1 MKNVKNKTAFKEIE
15 ISYRKQYGKLF
26 SALLFQ
32 YGSNYINQIEDAIQ
46 NTFYK
51 SLKSWKPNQ
60 VPKNKENWLFIVA
73 RNDLI
78 NQIRKESKTIATLPE
93 ISVVNEEESQEDL
106 RLKTILLFASAK
118 NISTQIKVI
127 FVLKNIFGLHI
138 KEISESTL
146 INSDAIYKSINRVK
160 KTFYSIK
167 FEKSAQ
173 LEMVDNNT
181 ISNSVIEIVE
191 EILYAVFNIGFDSFN
206 SKNDS
211 IVNDDICLEALA
223 LAKLLY
229 QEHNRKSTS
238 NLIALFCFHI
248 ARISSKESEKE
259 LVPFIKQKDNWN
271 SELIKLGFYYM
282 EKPKKLNRY
291 YIEAIITSKHMT
303 TETFDLVYWNQITE
317 LYKLLINITNSPIVK
332 VNLCYCLHQAKR
344 TDEAIG
350 FLEQIENQLPENHLY
365 FSLVKADIL
374 KKEKSIKS
382 SEIINNLL
390 NNVSQEIRR
399 KHIVENIL
407 PNL

>member
-32 YGSNYINQIEDAIQ
+32 YGSNFINQIEDAIQ

-51 SLKSWKPNQ
+51 SLKRWKPNQ

-78 NQIRKESKTIATLPE
+78 NQIRKESKTVTTLPE
-93 ISVVNEEESQEDL
+93 ISIVNEEESQEDL
-106 RLKTILLFASAK
+106 RLKTLLLFASAK

-146 INSDAIYKSINRVK
+146 INSDAIYKSISRVK
-160 KTFYSIK
+160 KSFQSNKFQKFDQFIK
-167 FEKSAQ
+167 VNK
-173 LEMVDNNT
+173 NT
-181 ISNSVIEIVE
+181 IDIVE

-206 SKNDS
+206 SKNES

-223 LAKLLY
+223 LAKLLF
-229 QEHNRKSTS
+229 QEHKRKSTS

-248 ARISSKESEKE
+248 ARISSKESNKE

-271 SELIKLGFYYM
+271 TELIKLGFYYM
-282 EKPKKLNRY
+282 KKPKKLNRY

-303 TETFDLVYWNQITE
+303 TKTFDLEYWNQITE
-317 LYKLLINITNSPIVK
+317 LYILLINITQSPIVK

-344 TDEAIG
+344 TDEAIKY
-350 FLEQIENQLPENHLY
+350 LERIENQLPDNHLY
-365 FSLVKADIL
+365 FLLVKADIL
-374 KKEKSIKS
+374 KKVKSNES
-382 SEIINNLL
+382 SKIINNLL
-390 NNVSQEIRR
+390 KNVSQEIRR
-399 KHIVENIL
+399 KYIVENIL

>member
-1 MKNVKNKTAFKEIE
+1 MKNAKNKIAFKEIE

-78 NQIRKESKTIATLPE
+78 NQIRKETKTVATLPE
-93 ISVVNEEESQEDL
+93 IKIGSKEESQEDL
-106 RLKTILLFASAK
+106 RLKTILLFASTK
-118 NISTQIKVI
+118 NISTRIKVI

-138 KEISESTL
+138 KEINESTL
-146 INSDAIYKSINRVK
+146 INSDAIYKSISRVK
-160 KTFYSIK
+160 KSFQPNEFARFTQPINIDK
-167 FEKSAQ
+167 NAI
-173 LEMVDNNT
+173 N
-181 ISNSVIEIVE
+181 IVE

-206 SKNDS
+206 SKNNS

-223 LAKLLY
+223 LAKLLF
-229 QEHNRKSTS
+229 QEYKRKSTS

-248 ARISSKESEKE
+248 ARISSKQDDNE

-271 SELIKLGFYYM
+271 MELIKLGFHYM
-282 EKPKKLNRY
+282 KKPNKLNRY

-303 TETFDLVYWNQITE
+303 TEMFDLDYWNQITE
-317 LYKLLINITNSPIVK
+317 LYKLLISITESPIVK

-344 TDEAIG
+344 TDEAVV

-365 FSLVKADIL
+365 YSLVKANIL
-374 KKEKSIKS
+374 RKEKTIESG
-382 SEIINNLL
+382 EIINNLL
-390 NNVSQEIRR
+390 NNVNQEIRR